1 MIGIT
6 TAIIYDKRILRKDGT
21 YAVKLRITYFRDQK
35 YYPINVS
42 LTPDEWDKVHSEKP
56 RKEHKAHLLY
66 FNEIEQKALA
76 IIKDM
81 TVFSFPAFEKKFNQ
95 KPKKDVDT
103 ISLFETYIEQLKK
116 ESRIGTADSYNW
128 ALTSIKNF
136 IATKNRK
143 KLRFADVTPELL
155 DEYETW
161 MIGKGNSKTTIGI
174 YLRSL
179 RTIINNAIAD
189 GYLDKDAY
197 PFGKRKYQI
206 PSGKNTKKALK
217 MADIAAIINYKTTS
231 RFQERARDL
240 WVFSYLCNGANMKDI
255 AKLKYKNI
263 EGSKINFIR
272 SKTERSTKQDLK
284 SISAF
289 LLPETLAIIEKWG
302 DTNHDPENYIF
313 GIIDKE
319 DSPERVYAKVKQTF
333 RRINEHM
340 KKIGTDLGIDIK
352 LTTYSARHSF
362 ATALKRSG
370 APTEFISESLGHKDL
385 KTTENYLDSFE
396 DDMKESYQKQ
406 LLNFTKKE
414 KTDNSGQL

>member
-6 TAIIYDKRILRKDGT
+6 TAIIHDKRFKRKDNT
-21 YAVKLRITYFRDQK
+21 YAVKLRLTYFREQR
-35 YYPINVS
+35 YYPVNSS
-42 LTPDEWDKVHSEKP
+42 LSEDDWEKIHSEKP
-56 RKEHKAHLLY
+56 RKEHKEKLLY
-66 FNEIEQKALA
+66 FNGIEKKAVD
-76 IIKDM
+76 IINEM
-81 TVFSFPAFEKKFNQ
+81 PVFSFAAFEKKFNQ

-103 ISLFETYIEQLKK
+103 ISLFETYIEQLKN

-136 IATKNRK
+136 IATKRK
-143 KLRFADVTPELL
+143 KKLSFGDVTTEFL
-155 DEYETW
+155 DEYEQW
-161 MIGKGNSKTTIGI
+161 MTEKGNSKTTIGI

-179 RTIINNAIAD
+179 RTIINNAIAV
-189 GYLDKDAY
+189 GYLDKDVY

-206 PSGKNTKKALK
+206 PSAKNTKKALK
-217 MADIAAIINYKTTS
+217 MADIAAIINYKPNS

-263 EGSKINFIR
+263 EGNKINFIR
-272 SKTERSTKQDLK
+272 TKTERSTKQDLK

-289 LLPETLAIIEKWG
+289 LLPETIAIIDKWG
-302 DTNHDPENYIF
+302 SKDRDPENYIF

-340 KKIGTDLGIDIK
+340 KNIGNDLGINIK

-406 LLNFTKKE
+406 LLNFTKTKPDE
-414 KTDNSGQL
+414 SIGTV